1 MPGLLSFRFDLCYN
15 AGWLAQAKSRCAAEV
30 FVLIPSHR
38 LTQAEIEAELVALV
52 EMLRPYAP
60 QRIILHGSLARGD
73 WNRASD
79 IDLIIVKE
87 TDRPFAKRIGDVIGL
102 CQTTLSVEPLVYTPA
117 EIADMLAVGNSFL
130 EKALREGRNL
140 YESES

>member
-1 MPGLLSFRFDLCYN
+1 M
-15 AGWLAQAKSRCAAEV
+15 
-30 FVLIPSHR
+30 IPDHR
-38 LTQAEIEAELVALV
+38 LTQAEIDAELANLV

-79 IDLIIVKE
+79 IDLIIVKDTE
-87 TDRPFAKRIGDVIGL
+87 LPFTERIGEVLGL
-102 CQTTLSVEPLVYTPA
+102 CHTRMAVEPLVYTPT
-117 EIADMLAVGNSFL
+117 EIESMLAAGNSFL
-130 EKALREGRNL
+130 EKALHEGKEL